1 LIRSFV
7 EIDILNP
14 YQVGS
19 FLLYFIAGKLT
30 MKAQAPRRVPLASD
44 DRSEFEAPVNWEP
57 QIGR

>member
-1 LIRSFV
+1 LIRAFV

-30 MKAQAPRRVPLASD
+30 MKAQAPRMAPLVSD
-44 DRSEFEAPVNWEP
+44 DRTELGAPVNWEP